1 MGAAVVSFGAE
12 VVVAGSAAEREEVG
26 ELPPGARFAE
36 LLPLKLL
43 LPTCSAIVHLGG
55 AGSVLTAA
63 ACGVPQLAISLRP
76 EQMLTGDQLVAVG
89 AGRHLVYNDLAED
102 AALREHVLETGLPVF
117 VHATY
122 LINLAAEEADPA
134 AIIRAEVG
142 QLLEHDL
149 YRSAAAALSR
159 EIAHQPPPSAL
170 VETVQSLATGVP
182 A

>member
-1 MGAAVVSFGAE
+1 VCVTFGVTATKLRGRTITDLLRDTVAAVVSLGAE

-89 AGRHLVYNDLAED
+89 AGRHLVYNDLAE
-102 AALREHVLETGLPVF
+102 
-117 VHATY
+117 
-122 LINLAAEEADPA
+122 EADPA

-142 QLLEHDL
+142 QLLEQDL

-159 EIAHQPPPSAL
+159 EIAQQPPPSAL